1 MYQLTQRLR
10 KLEGKLP
17 VSSDDPFGDA
27 INFAWNRLSAEG
39 FDRLVQ
45 VAFREVPD
53 SDLHLLLDYCGA
65 EDLGERFNQTHR
77 VDLSRLA
84 AMVAS
89 AARELQPSGFA
100 RLHGQGG
107 M

>member
-1 MYQLTQRLR
+1 VYQLTQRLR

-27 INFAWNRLSAEG
+27 INFARARLSAEG
-39 FDRLVQ
+39 FDRLVE

-53 SDLHLLLDYCGA
+53 ADLHLLLDYCGA
-65 EDLGERFNQTHR
+65 EDQGERFNQTHR
-77 VDLSRLA
+77 ADLTRLA
-84 AMVAS
+84 ALVAS
-89 AARELQPSGFA
+89 AARKLQPSGFA
-100 RLHGQGG
+100 RIRGLGG

>member
-27 INFAWNRLSAEG
+27 INFVWNRLSAEG
-39 FDRLVQ
+39 FDRLVE
-45 VAFREVPD
+45 VAFRDVPD
-53 SDLHLLLDYCGA
+53 ADLHLLLDYCEG
-65 EDLGERFNQTHR
+65 EEQGERFNQTHR
-77 VDLSRLA
+77 ADLSRLA
-84 AMVAS
+84 ALVAS
-89 AARELQPSGFA
+89 ARKLQPSGFA